1 MIRPVMAYRIII
13 ANAVVGA
20 GPPVEVVVDEPLVE
34 LFPEP
39 LELDSAARSG
49 YMDAM
54 AELFL
59 EATVRAT
66 IESTVVNVGSKTDA
80 PPDE

>member
-1 MIRPVMAYRIII
+1 M

-20 GPPVEVVVDEPLVE
+20 GPPWEVVVEDEPLVE
-34 LFPEP
+34 VLPNL

-49 YMDAM
+49 YMDAA

-59 EATVRAT
+59 EATIRAI
-66 IESTVVNVGSKTDA
+66 IESTVVNVASKTDD